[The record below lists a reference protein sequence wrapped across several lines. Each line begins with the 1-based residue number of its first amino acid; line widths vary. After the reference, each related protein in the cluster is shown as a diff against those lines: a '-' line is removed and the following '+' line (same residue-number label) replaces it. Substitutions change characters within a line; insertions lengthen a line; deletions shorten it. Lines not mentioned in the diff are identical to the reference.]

1 MNNLDR
7 KPFKNDFTGKSAKTK
22 QHFKPNSNLSG
33 YGKGSDVTVKRNK
46 LALPVTRTG
55 SSTGKL
61 VKRTYTDVAPGLQ
74 GGLRETVRVLGA
86 IKSFC
91 ESNHFGLKNEDGEV
105 IGYVGTVDEARKAVK
120 DGKAYSYFDK
130 VQMNKSIDA
139 SNKVQETWNQWPQTK
154 PLAFNDLIV
163 RIRHAKK
170 TGDKAKEAL
179 AQDELHRLA
188 TRHNKINDPEIL
200 DALS

>member
-61 VKRTYTDVAPGLQ
+61 VKRTYADVAPGLQ

-91 ESNHFGLKNEDGEV
+91 ESNDPFQ
-105 IGYVGTVDEARKAVK
+105 A
-120 DGKAYSYFDK
+120 
-130 VQMNKSIDA
+130 
-139 SNKVQETWNQWPQTK
+139 
-154 PLAFNDLIV
+154 LIT
-163 RIRHAKK
+163 RIRHARK

-188 TRHNKINDPEIL
+188 TRHNKMKDPEIL